1 MDDHKFGLSPEDDLP
16 IEAAPTPPPPA
27 EAAASAESPTPTV
40 PLAAAPPAAPV
51 AAAAPMEPTPTP
63 PAPPIWQGSPQA
75 PMAPAPVDIS
85 GVGTLATYGQR
96 LGGLLLDVLIMTVL
110 FFIIFIVAMVIGGLF
125 TSGPTSN
132 ILSGVATGFFVV
144 LLLGVRGGYPIIFL
158 VKRGQTPGMK
168 IVKIHCVTLD
178 GHAITWGRSI
188 GRTASQLLL
197 SLIPFGLGNIIDLL
211 SPLWDVKRQ
220 TLHDKM
226 AGTLVVQDLP
236 H

>member
-40 PLAAAPPAAPV
+40 PLAAAPPAAP
-51 AAAAPMEPTPTP
+51 AAPMEPTPPAP

-96 LGGLLLDVLIMTVL
+96 VGGLLLDVLIMTVL
-110 FFIIFIVAMVIGGLF
+110 FFIIFIVGMVVYGLF
-125 TSGPTSN
+125 TSGAESN

-144 LLLGVRGGYPIIFL
+144 LLLGLSWGYPIIFL

-188 GRTASQLLL
+188 GRSASQLLL
-197 SLIPFGLGNIIDLL
+197 SIIPFGLGNIIDLL
-211 SPLWDVKRQ
+211 FPLWDVKRQ

>member
-27 EAAASAESPTPTV
+27 EAVASAESLTPIV
-40 PLAAAPPAAPV
+40 PLAPAPPAAPV
-51 AAAAPMEPTPTP
+51 AAAAPMEPTP
-63 PAPPIWQGSPQA
+63 PAPPLWQGTPQA

-96 LGGLLLDVLIMTVL
+96 AGGWLLDVLIMAVL
-110 FFIIFIVAMVIGGLF
+110 FFIIFIVGMVIGLF
-125 TSGPTSN
+125 TSGSTSN

-144 LLLGVRGGYPIIFL
+144 LLLGLSWGYPIIFL

-188 GRTASQLLL
+188 GRSASQLLL
-197 SLIPFGLGNIIDLL
+197 SIIPFGLGNIIDLL
-211 SPLWDVKRQ
+211 FPLWDVKRQ

>member
-16 IEAAPTPPPPA
+16 IELAPTPPPLP
-27 EAAASAESPTPTV
+27 EAAASAESPAPIV
-40 PLAAAPPAAPV
+40 PLAPAPPAAPV
-51 AAAAPMEPTPTP
+51 ASAAPMVPTP

-75 PMAPAPVDIS
+75 PMAPAPGDPS
-85 GVGTLATYGQR
+85 ALATYGQR
-96 LGGLLLDVLIMTVL
+96 LGGLLLDLLIMTVL
-110 FFIIFIVAMVIGGLF
+110 FFIIFIVGMVIYGLF
-125 TSGPTSN
+125 TSGSTSN
-132 ILSGVATGFFVV
+132 ILSGVATGFFGV
-144 LLLGVRGGYPIIFL
+144 LLLGLSWGYPIIFL

-178 GHAITWGRSI
+178 GQAITWGRAI

-197 SLIPFGLGNIIDLL
+197 SIVPFGLGNIIDFLF
-211 SPLWDVKRQ
+211 PLWDVQRQ

-236 H
+236 K

>member
-51 AAAAPMEPTPTP
+51 AAAAPMEPTPPAP

-96 LGGLLLDVLIMTVL
+96 AGGWLLDVLIMAVL
-110 FFIIFIVAMVIGGLF
+110 FFIIFIVGMVIGLF
-125 TSGPTSN
+125 
-132 ILSGVATGFFVV
+132 
-144 LLLGVRGGYPIIFL
+144 
-158 VKRGQTPGMK
+158 
-168 IVKIHCVTLD
+168 
-178 GHAITWGRSI
+178 
-188 GRTASQLLL
+188 
-197 SLIPFGLGNIIDLL
+197 
-211 SPLWDVKRQ
+211 
-220 TLHDKM
+220 
-226 AGTLVVQDLP
+226 
-236 H
+236 